1 MFARIARYGVPPERM
16 DEAETAFREAAETIG
31 QLSGLKSVMVMVD
44 RENGTVV
51 TTTTWETRAA
61 LEASEVRASRA
72 RQEAVRAVEGD
83 CNSVDRLE
91 VIIELSGDAA

>member
-1 MFARIARYGVPPERM
+1 MFARIARYGIPAERI
-16 DEAETAFREAAETIG
+16 DEAETAFRQAAQTISE
-31 QLSGLKSVMVMVD
+31 LSGLKSVMVMVD
-44 RENGTVV
+44 RESGTIV

-83 CNSVDRLE
+83 CHSVDRLE
-91 VIIELSGDAA
+91 VIFEA